1 MRVLSSSAATA
12 ASGTKPA
19 AHILPPADQ
28 INRES
33 SALTASASTA
43 IPAAS
48 AELTIKQSVFRAEV
62 FYMEQAADA
71 KALVKRQKERYRDAR
86 HVVHAFIIGET
97 GSILGCS
104 DDGEPAGTAGQPVL
118 AVLKG
123 SGITNIMITVTR
135 WFGGILLGTGGLVK
149 AYSNAA
155 KAALDQARTE
165 PLIKKL
171 SFTLECRYEDYQPL
185 LHAAASLPI
194 QFGTAEFLQTVC
206 VNGSIPLEHRTAFER
221 LVTEITKGASAVHFM
236 DTVLP
241 E

>member
-1 MRVLSSSAATA
+1 MHGMLSTHLYSEKPAASSAAATTENLPEQP
-12 ASGTKPA
+12 AS
-19 AHILPPADQ
+19 
-28 INRES
+28 
-33 SALTASASTA
+33 
-43 IPAAS
+43 
-48 AELTIKQSVFRAEV
+48 
-62 FYMEQAADA
+62 
-71 KALVKRQKERYRDAR
+71 
-86 HVVHAFIIGET
+86 
-97 GSILGCS
+97 
-104 DDGEPAGTAGQPVL
+104 
-118 AVLKG
+118 
-123 SGITNIMITVTR
+123 

-221 LVTEITKGASAVHFM
+221 LVTEITKGASAVQFM
-236 DTVLP
+236 DTVPP